1 MKGIVFNL
9 LEQTVVDRHG
19 EAVWD
24 RMVERSGASGAYT
37 SLGNYE
43 TSELLGMVA
52 VAAEE
57 LGADPDEVV
66 RTFGRDAI
74 PLFNESY
81 PQFFEPHSRL
91 IPFLLTLNDIIHP
104 EVRKLYPDA
113 IVPVFSYESSDED
126 LLVMGYVSERGLCSF
141 GEGLIEGAAAHYDER
156 AGVRQT
162 SCTKRGD
169 VRCVFEVT
177 VA

>member
-1 MKGIVFNL
+1 MKGVVFNL
-9 LEQTVVDRHG
+9 LEQTVSDRHG

-24 RMVERSGASGAYT
+24 LMVERSGASGAYT

-43 TSELLGMVA
+43 TGELLGMVA

-57 LGADPDEVV
+57 LDADPDDVV

-74 PLFNESY
+74 PLFAQSY
-81 PQFFEPHSRL
+81 PQFFEPHAQL

-113 IVPVFSYESSDED
+113 VVPVFSYESSDED

-141 GEGLIEGAAAHYDER
+141 GEGLIEGAADHYGER
-156 AGVRQT
+156 AAVTQR

-169 VRCVFEVT
+169 ARCVFEVG
-177 VA
+177 VS